1 MSEENVEIVRGLFD
15 AWNSGDLDAPFREAG
30 YGIDSGR
37 TPPASELEKF
47 SDVLALFDTE
57 VEIESVPGGLT
68 AGTYHGHEGL
78 LKLLGEFWGQF
89 DERRSELKE
98 CVPAGGDRVITI
110 VLHHARGKL
119 SGVEVEMWH
128 HHVWTLRDGKG
139 RSLADVPQPRGSPRS
154 RWSLGGRDQGG
165 SLVSSS
171 IRSLSQC
178 ARSSSSPG

>member
-15 AWNSGDLDAPFREAG
+15 AWNRGDLDAPFREAG

-47 SDVLALFDTE
+47 SDVLAIYDPE
-57 VEIESVPGGLT
+57 VEIEPTPAGLLGG
-68 AGTYHGHEGL
+68 ATYHGHEGL

-98 CVPAGGDRVITI
+98 CIPASADRVITT
-110 VLHHARGKL
+110 VLHHARGKE

-128 HHVWTLRDGKG
+128 HQVWTLRDGKVVRWQMFFNREEALEAAG
-139 RSLADVPQPRGSPRS
+139 LSEQDAHAD
-154 RWSLGGRDQGG
+154 
-165 SLVSSS
+165 SS
-171 IRSLSQC
+171 
-178 ARSSSSPG
+178 

>member
-1 MSEENVEIVRGLFD
+1 MSEENVEIVRGLYD
-15 AWNSGDLDAPFREAG
+15 TWNRNRDDLDAPFREAG

-47 SDVLALFDTE
+47 SDVLALFDPE

-128 HHVWTLRDGKG
+128 HHVWTLRDGK
-139 RSLADVPQPRGSPRS
+139 VV
-154 RWSLGGRDQGG
+154 RWQMFLNREEALEAAG
-165 SLVSSS
+165 
-171 IRSLSQC
+171 LSEVE
-178 ARSSSSPG
+178 AKGDL